1 MKKRHHLLLWLL
13 ICCTISLH
21 ANIRLPKVISSNM
34 VLQQQS
40 QVKLWGW
47 AEPGERI
54 SITTSW
60 DQRVYPVTAAGDARW
75 ITTIATPAAGG
86 PFTITLKGKN
96 TIELENIMAGEVW
109 ICSGQSNME
118 MCGNW
123 GLKDIKAI
131 QSTAYNPNIHCFKI
145 AKATAAYP
153 QEDVSA
159 EWVTCDSAVLNTFS
173 AVAYFFG
180 RKLNEQLH
188 VPVGLIDASW
198 GGTSAEVW
206 TPDSVV
212 KNNPVLKEAATHIL
226 PNGMCPHLPGAAWN
240 AMLAPLTSYSIAG
253 VTWYQGENNTS
264 TAATYRLLFTSMID
278 AWRNAWHRQ
287 LPFYFVQIAPF
298 NYREKNVGAL
308 LREAQQQSMQH
319 PNTGMVLTTDIT
331 GNVYDVHPANKHD
344 VGYRLANWA
353 LGETYHRQ
361 GFVYLYPL
369 YREMKIEKDKV
380 IISFENASPGI
391 TVKGDSIAEMFIAG
405 ADRQFHPAQAVVKNN
420 SLVVWSKEVKQPAA
434 VRYAFSNT
442 AIGNLFSRNGLP
454 VAPFRTDQW
463 EVPTK

>member
-131 QSTAYNPNIHCFKI
+131 QPTAYNPNIHCFKI

-298 NYREKNVGAL
+298 NYHEKNVGAL